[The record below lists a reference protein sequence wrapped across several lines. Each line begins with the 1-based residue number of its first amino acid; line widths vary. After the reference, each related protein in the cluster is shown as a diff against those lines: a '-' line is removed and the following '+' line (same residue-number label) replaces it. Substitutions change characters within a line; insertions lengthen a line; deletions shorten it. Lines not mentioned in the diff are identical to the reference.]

1 MIIRYDFIPN
11 RPPVLVCNDPRQRFG
26 NLCAGDGIGNVK
38 QIPQPGRIGVSV
50 KYRDTVCA
58 ALDPATRIIIPVG
71 YVGHGCGGGAL
82 LVNQKLVWETII
94 ISNGRCPQ
102 KCFPAVAALR
112 DGLQL
117 LFGKRTDIFIFC
129 HRLLLIARAV
139 LLLTVWHFQVP
150 ATSYLPA
157 YTQSAEHKKRVSRY
171 LCVSQ

>member
-1 MIIRYDFIPN
+1 MRIDIQDN
-11 RPPVLVCNDPRQRFG
+11 SEEVL
-26 NLCAGDGIGNVK
+26 
-38 QIPQPGRIGVSV
+38 
-50 KYRDTVCA
+50 A
-58 ALDPATRIIIPVG
+58 AF
-71 YVGHGCGGGAL
+71 HEAL
-82 LVNQKLVWETII
+82 LRGLEKCDTKAPQAHGLRRI
-94 ISNGRCPQ
+94 CLQLQ
-102 KCFPAVAALR
+102 KCFPSVTALR

-117 LFGKRTDIFIFC
+117 LFGKRTDIFVFS

>member
-1 MIIRYDFIPN
+1 MTHGSASGISARGMVSEMSNRY
-11 RPPVLVCNDPRQRFG
+11 RSREELAR
-26 NLCAGDGIGNVK
+26 
-38 QIPQPGRIGVSV
+38 VS
-50 KYRDTVCA
+50 
-58 ALDPATRIIIPVG
+58 
-71 YVGHGCGGGAL
+71 
-82 LVNQKLVWETII
+82 NQKLVWETII

-102 KCFPAVAALR
+102 KCFPSVAALR

-117 LFGKRTDIFIFC
+117 LFGKRTNIFIFC